1 MKVTIHMAMGS
12 NEQAVAEIDLKD
24 LHQWDERVAPVL
36 KRLEERVGERARRII
51 AGNKQMQELR
61 AKDPVLAN
69 TCHNIILVCLGQMVT
84 VDSTGL
90 VEKDWQAPAEA
101 QLAPA
106 EEAA

>member
-1 MKVTIHMAMGS
+1 MKLTIQMSMGS
-12 NEQAVAEIDLKD
+12 NEMAVVEVPMKD
-24 LHQWDERVAPVL
+24 CQEWGERVAPVL
-36 KRLEERVGERARRII
+36 KRLEERVGERAKRII
-51 AGNKQMQELR
+51 EGNKQMQELR

-90 VEKDWQAPAEA
+90 TDKTWEAPDEA
-101 QLAPA
+101 QLRPV